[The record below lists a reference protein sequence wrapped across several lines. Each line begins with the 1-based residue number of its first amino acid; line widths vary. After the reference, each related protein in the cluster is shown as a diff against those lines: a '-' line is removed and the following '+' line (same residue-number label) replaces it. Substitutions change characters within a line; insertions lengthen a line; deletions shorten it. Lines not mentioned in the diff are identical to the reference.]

1 MAKHVLG
8 IWGALIV
15 SYRAVAQEMPKGAT
29 ALSVELGQGFTRPRG
44 GPELYLATGQLA
56 WQKTIIAEQLRAGLV
71 GGVFHPGYQIGGL
84 AGARVTL
91 KVFQL
96 PSVLLSKAGHVHV
109 LVEYLPAV
117 YTASAR
123 WRQWVGGG
131 VGVETS
137 NLLGVVIK
145 LHRDVRTPTT
155 YGQLALTYNLLHKS
169 PPDL

>member
-1 MAKHVLG
+1 
-8 IWGALIV
+8 
-15 SYRAVAQEMPKGAT
+15 MPKGAT
-29 ALSVELGQGFTRPRG
+29 ALSVEIGQGFTRPRS

-56 WQKTIIAEQLRAGLV
+56 WQKTLVPEKLRAGLV

-117 YTASAR
+117 YTSTH

-131 VGVETS
+131 IGVETS
-137 NLLGVVIK
+137 NLLGVVVK

-155 YGQLALTYNLLHKS
+155 YGQLALTYNLSHKS
-169 PPDL
+169 PPEL